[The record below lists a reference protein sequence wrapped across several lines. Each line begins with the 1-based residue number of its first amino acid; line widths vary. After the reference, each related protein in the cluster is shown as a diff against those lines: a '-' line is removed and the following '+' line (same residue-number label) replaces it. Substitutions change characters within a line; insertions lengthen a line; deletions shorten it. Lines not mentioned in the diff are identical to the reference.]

1 MPHLW
6 NMVSK
11 MRILILIVV
20 VFIHAQVGFGQVLTV
35 LDFESKKPLDMVAII
50 SQKNKLAVYTDSQGN
65 VEIAAFKDSEK
76 IDIRLFGYTTLSQSY
91 SELSDRNFTV
101 YLNPSLI
108 NLQQAVVSATRWS
121 QNRQEIPAR
130 ITTITKEEREL
141 LNPQTAADLLGISG
155 EVFIQK
161 SQQGGG
167 SPMIRGFSTNRLLY
181 TIDGVRMNTA
191 IYRSGNLQNV
201 ISLDPFAIQSTEIFF
216 GPGSIIYGSDAI
228 GAVMSFQT
236 LQPDFSETDKMQL
249 SGGGNFRTSTANKE
263 KTVHLHLKYGNKKWA
278 GVSSISHYDFDDLRM
293 GSNGPKEFLRPTF
306 VERIDNQDVLV
317 ENPNPKIQIPSG
329 YSQLNLMQKIRF
341 SPNAKWDFTYA
352 FHYSE
357 TSDYL
362 RFDRLIRFRP
372 NGQPRSAEWQYGP
385 QKWMMNHLKISNS
398 SSTKYFDKLNINLA
412 YQAFEESRID
422 RNFNDPFRRN
432 RKENVGAF
440 SLNMDFLKNLGQSAK
455 IFYGAEWVNNDITST
470 GLNENID
477 TGEIGQGPAR
487 YPDAIWNSYA
497 LYTTYQKKL
506 SPQSL
511 IQTGLRYNIFSLHSD
526 FENNTEFY
534 PLPYSTAKNENS
546 ALIANAGWV
555 FTPTGSWMMHLNAST
570 GFRAPNVDDIG
581 KFFDAE
587 PGTVMVPNPDLK
599 PEYAYNLEF
608 NISKVFENNAMIDI
622 TGYYTYLDNAIV
634 RRDFTLNGRDSILYD
649 GELSKV
655 LALQNASFVQIIGI
669 QAALEIKFS
678 RFLTFNS
685 KLNLQKG
692 TEEMDDGNQSPSRHA
707 PPTFGVTRLELTKK
721 NWRLQLFSEYSGGF
735 TFEQLPLEER
745 GKPELYAQDNNGNPY
760 SPSWATIN
768 IKGLYELNKFVSLSL
783 GFENLTDVRFRTYSS
798 GIAAPGRN
806 FIISLMGNF

>member
-1 MPHLW
+1 MPRLW
-6 NMVSK
+6 YIVSK
-11 MRILILIVV
+11 MRILILLLITYLY
-20 VFIHAQVGFGQVLTV
+20 ALVGYGQVLTV
-35 LDFESKKPLDMVAII
+35 LDFESQKPLEMVAII
-50 SQKNKLAVYTDSQGN
+50 SQESSLAVYTDTQGN
-65 VEIAAFKDSEK
+65 AEITSFKNFEK
-76 IDIRLFGYTTLSQSY
+76 IELRLFGYTTLLKSY
-91 SELSDRNFTV
+91 SELSELNFTV
-101 YLNPSLI
+101 YLYPSPI

-181 TIDGVRMNTA
+181 TVDGVRMNSA
-191 IYRSGNLQNV
+191 IFRSGNLQNV
-201 ISLDPFAIQSTEIFF
+201 ISLDPFAIESTEIFF

-236 LQPDFSETDKMQL
+236 LKPEFSDTEKMKL
-249 SGGGNFRTSTANKE
+249 SGSANLRTTTANNE
-263 KTVHLHLKYGNKKWA
+263 KTGHFHLKYGGKKWA
-278 GVSSISHYDFDDLRM
+278 GVSSITHYDFDDLRM
-293 GSNGPKEFLRPTF
+293 GSNGPEDFLRPSF
-306 VERIDNQDVLV
+306 VERIGNQDVLV
-317 ENPNPKIQIPSG
+317 ENPNPKIQVPSG

-352 FHYSE
+352 FHFSE
-357 TSDYL
+357 TSDFP

-372 NGQPRSAEWQYGP
+372 NGQPRSAEWYYGP
-385 QKWMMNHLKISNS
+385 QKWMMNHLNISNS
-398 SSTKYFDKLNINLA
+398 SSTKYYDNFHINLA
-412 YQAFEESRID
+412 YQIFEESRID
-422 RNFNDPFRRN
+422 RNFNDPIRRE
-432 RKENVGAF
+432 RSEKVGAF
-440 SLNMDFLKNLGQSAK
+440 SVNMDFLKNLGSSAK
-455 IFYGAEWVNNDITST
+455 IFYGAEWVNNDVTSR
-470 GLNENID
+470 GLDKNID
-477 TGEIGQGPAR
+477 TGEIKKGPAR
-487 YPDAIWNSYA
+487 YPDANWNSYA
-497 LYTTYQKKL
+497 FYTTYQKKL

-511 IQTGLRYNIFSLHSD
+511 VQTGLRYNIFSLFSD
-526 FENNTEFY
+526 FENNSAFY
-534 PLPYSTAKNENS
+534 PLPYSTSKNENS

-581 KFFDAE
+581 KFFDSE
-587 PGTVMVPNPDLK
+587 PGTVTVPNPDLK
-599 PEYAYNLEF
+599 PEYAYNAEL
-608 NISKVFENNAMIDI
+608 NVSKVIGDKAMIDI

-634 RRDFTLNGRDSILYD
+634 RRDFNLNGLDSIVYD

-655 LALQNASFVQIIGI
+655 LGLQNASFVQIIGL

-678 RFLTFNS
+678 RVLTLNS

-692 TEEMDDGNQSPSRHA
+692 TEEMDDGDQSPSRHA
-707 PPTFGVTRLELTKK
+707 PPTFGVTRLEYSK
-721 NWRLQLFSEYSGGF
+721 NKWRVQLFSEYSGGF
-735 TFEQLPLEER
+735 TFDQLPLEER
-745 GKPELYAQDNNGNPY
+745 GKPELYAQDENGNPY

-768 IKGLYELNKFVSLSL
+768 IKGLYQFNKFVSLSL

-798 GIAAPGRN
+798 GIAASGRN